1 MEGGRVWQ
9 KMRLD
14 GGWREM
20 SFQLHKA
27 VWTLSC
33 GLVFHTSR
41 AVLCHDRC
49 VSSPKSY
56 GNSVYYITHWENH
69 YTSFGR
75 FYGLCCREPCLI
87 LEALNILSPGPHPR
101 DSDSEGV
108 PGYHN
113 FKNFSKWFECVG
125 RCWGPLASVL
135 NHLLSECGRRT
146 SLIIATWNLLK
157 M

>member
-1 MEGGRVWQ
+1 
-9 KMRLD
+9 MRLD

-27 VWTLSC
+27 VSTLSC
-33 GLVFHTSR
+33 WLVFHTSR
-41 AVLCHDRC
+41 AVLCHERR

-56 GNSVYYITHWENH
+56 GNSVLYYPLRNITH
-69 YTSFGR
+69 YTSFDR
-75 FYGLCCREPCLI
+75 FYGLCCREPFLI

-113 FKNFSKWFECVG
+113 LKNFSK
-125 RCWGPLASVL
+125 
-135 NHLLSECGRRT
+135 
-146 SLIIATWNLLK
+146 
-157 M
+157 